1 MSNTLEDDCKGGEM
15 FLIKVSLLFCGVA
28 FAIAGVVSLALV
40 LGSQFVGTF
49 LISSTHRG
57 WIGLLVI
64 WWAAS
69 FLLALGIA
77 KIYHIFP
84 PFVPK

>member
-1 MSNTLEDDCKGGEM
+1 M
-15 FLIKVSLLFCGVA
+15 FFFKAPFLFCGIA
-28 FAIAGVVSLALV
+28 FAMAVVVRFAL
-40 LGSQFVGTF
+40 LIGSRFTGTLLF
-49 LISSTHRG
+49 SATHRG
-57 WIGLLVI
+57 WIGLLGI

-84 PFVPK
+84 PFVSK

>member
-1 MSNTLEDDCKGGEM
+1 MSLFKAP
-15 FLIKVSLLFCGVA
+15 LLFCGVA
-28 FAIAGVVSLALV
+28 FAIAMVFRLTLL
-40 LGSQFVGTF
+40 LGSRFTGTLLF
-49 LISSTHRG
+49 SSTPRG
-57 WIGLLVI
+57 WIGLLGI
-64 WWAAS
+64 WWTAS